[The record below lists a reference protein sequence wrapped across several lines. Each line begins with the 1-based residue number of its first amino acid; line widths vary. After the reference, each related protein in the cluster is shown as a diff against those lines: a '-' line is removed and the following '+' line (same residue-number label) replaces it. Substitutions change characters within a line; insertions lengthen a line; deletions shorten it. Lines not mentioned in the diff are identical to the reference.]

1 MQSRAVREGSVG
13 LMLLAG
19 LGVFGAIFLWLKG
32 LTPGSQTYN
41 IIAKFDQ
48 APGIQPGGVVRFRG
62 IRVGKIAKIEPGAN
76 GVQVVMQMDDPNLT
90 IPKDVVV
97 EISQT
102 GLIGEPVLEI
112 MPRTTA
118 LINTSSLAKALDS
131 KCDTSVILCNNAQ
144 VDGQIGS
151 SFNELLRRATKLVD
165 LYNNPEVVRN
175 LNSSLIKAGTAA
187 EDVSRL
193 SRSVNKLSTD
203 FSKLPKT
210 VESGLN
216 NISAKADV
224 LTVSLDRTST
234 KIGKTAD
241 KFNTTADRLNL
252 TADEY
257 KKLAISVNG
266 LVSENRKTFNSSL
279 KNFDLLSVDL
289 RKTVNAINPSI
300 VKLNATISKV
310 NTDKLAKDLEGVMS
324 NANQTSL
331 NLKNIS
337 ANLSNPRTLTILQQ
351 TLDSAR
357 STFQNTQKITAD
369 LDDLTGNPEFRSNI
383 KNLVNGLG
391 KLVSSAEQLEQQA
404 KLAQTIEPL
413 GKSLSYTSKL
423 PASNSPTSIPGKVT
437 IAPNFNQTFDNKMQS
452 QFDSPSEKLPQR
464 LPINNPQVGTPNKIT
479 IAPNSN
485 PTVNN
490 NKQSQFNSLPENLPQ
505 QIPVPNSQVTNS
517 NKITIAPNLNPTFE
531 NIDRANLDPKYQF
544 NFIEPATENSP
555 NFPLTPNNL
564 VKPTD
569 RGNSFYVIPTPTNN
583 RP

>member
-41 IIAKFDQ
+41 IIAQFDQ

-62 IRVGKIAKIEPGAN
+62 IRVGKIARIAPGAN
-76 GVQVVMQMDDPNLT
+76 GVEVVMQMDDPNLT
-90 IPKDVVV
+90 IPKDVAV

-118 LINTSSLAKALDS
+118 VINTSSLAKALDS
-131 KCDTSVILCNNAQ
+131 NCNANLILCNNAK

-165 LYNNPEVVRN
+165 LYNNPEVVKN

-193 SRSVNKLSTD
+193 SRNVNKLSND

-210 VESGLN
+210 VESGLSS
-216 NISAKADV
+216 ISAKADV
-224 LTVSLDRTST
+224 LTTSLDRTST

-241 KFNTTADRLNL
+241 KFNNTAEQLNL
-252 TADEY
+252 TAVEY
-257 KKLAISVNG
+257 KKLAMSVNG

-289 RKTVNAINPSI
+289 RKTVNTLNPSLI
-300 VKLNATISKV
+300 KLNTTLSKV
-310 NTDKLAKDLEGVMS
+310 NSDKLAKDLEGVLT

-337 ANLSNPRTLTILQQ
+337 ANLNDPRTLTILQQ

-391 KLVSSAEQLEQQA
+391 KLVSSTEQLEQQA

-413 GKSLSYTSKL
+413 GRSLSYASKL
-423 PASNSPTSIPGKVT
+423 PAP
-437 IAPNFNQTFDNKMQS
+437 
-452 QFDSPSEKLPQR
+452 
-464 LPINNPQVGTPNKIT
+464 NPQISTPG
-479 IAPNSN
+479 
-485 PTVNN
+485 
-490 NKQSQFNSLPENLPQ
+490 
-505 QIPVPNSQVTNS
+505 QVS
-517 NKITIAPNLNPTFE
+517 ISPNLNPTIEKIEPSTF
-531 NIDRANLDPKYQF
+531 NKLPLPNLSIKTPGKVSNSPNLNPTTEKIESSTFDPKYRLKISNSATEIF
-544 NFIEPATENSP
+544 PSFSVTPDPDPATSDNGSS
-555 NFPLTPNNL
+555 FNL
-564 VKPTD
+564 NT
-569 RGNSFYVIPTPTNN
+569 TPTNQ
-583 RP
+583 P